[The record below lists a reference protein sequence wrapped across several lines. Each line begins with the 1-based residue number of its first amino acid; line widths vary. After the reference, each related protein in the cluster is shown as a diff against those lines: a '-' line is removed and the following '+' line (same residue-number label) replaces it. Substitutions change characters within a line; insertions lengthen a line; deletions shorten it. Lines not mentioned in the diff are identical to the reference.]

1 LNLQYDADDHKL
13 EIAYWY
19 YKLNMTQAEIAR
31 RLNFTRQRVNQII
44 GSLIDDGIVE
54 IKINGLRDNN
64 VEMESAF
71 EKYFNLDRVHIFD
84 VEEAENQLDL
94 FGQKA
99 ANAFMH
105 LLNDNSIIGVSWGI
119 TLGAAVIKM
128 QQRNLSRC
136 KVVQM
141 VGGLNS
147 NTEIAKPDE
156 IARTM
161 AKKLSCD
168 YHLLYGPAVVDDPQ
182 AREVLMQ
189 DKAFAET
196 FDLIN
201 RCDIAILGVGELNDT
216 STIYQ
221 QGFISKERLHQL
233 VEQGYV
239 GDMAMQPFKKDGSWE
254 TENKVIGVSLETLR
268 HIPSVAAV
276 ACGVNKAK
284 AVMGAINT
292 GCLNVL
298 MIDKAIAS
306 TIAKEL
312 SLDIDALN
320 KEKSICG

>member
-1 LNLQYDADDHKL
+1 MNSQYDVDDHKL

-19 YKLNMTQAEIAR
+19 YKLNMTQAEIAK

-54 IKINGLRDNN
+54 IKINGLRENN
-64 VEMESAF
+64 IEMESAF
-71 EKYFNLDRVHIFD
+71 EKYFKLSRVFIFD
-84 VEEAENQLDL
+84 VEDAENQLDL

-99 ANAFMH
+99 ANAFAQ

-128 QQRNLSRC
+128 QQRNLSGC
-136 KVVQM
+136 KIVQM

-147 NTEIAKPDE
+147 DTELAKPDE
-156 IARTM
+156 IARTLS
-161 AKKLSCD
+161 KKLSCD

-189 DKAFAET
+189 DKVFAET

-201 RCDIAILGVGELNDT
+201 RCDIAILGVGELSKS

-221 QGFISKERLHQL
+221 QGFLSKERLEQL
-233 VEQGYV
+233 VAEGYV
-239 GDMAMQPFKKDGSWE
+239 GDMAMQPFKKDGFWE
-254 TENKVIGVSLETLR
+254 TENNVIGVSLETLR
-268 HIPSVAAV
+268 HIPRVAAV
-276 ACGVNKAK
+276 ACGVNKAN
-284 AVMGAINT
+284 AVLGAINT

-298 MIDKAIAS
+298 IIDKAIALS
-306 TIAKEL
+306 IAKEL
-312 SLDIDALN
+312 SLDIDELN
-320 KEKSICG
+320 KKSK